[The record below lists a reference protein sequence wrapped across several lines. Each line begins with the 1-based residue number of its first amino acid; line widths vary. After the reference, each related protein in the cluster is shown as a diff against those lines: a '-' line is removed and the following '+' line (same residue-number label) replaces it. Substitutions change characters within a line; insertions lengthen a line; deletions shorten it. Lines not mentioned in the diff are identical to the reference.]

1 MMETTPS
8 TPATAAPAAEWA
20 KVELLGHRTRYGLAR
35 EVERFG
41 TKMLRIDVFG
51 PGADTPIL
59 TEFYPGPSLFGYRPC
74 TEECAR
80 AWASDRWNLPE
91 EVRPALPA
99 PEATVIDGDDPDFA
113 EVDGEW
119 IEPAPNHAQD

>member
-1 MMETTPS
+1 MDTPTS
-8 TPATAAPAAEWA
+8 TPAATTPAPEWA
-20 KVELLGHRTRYGLAR
+20 KVELLGHRTRYGLVR
-35 EVERFG
+35 EIERFG
-41 TKMLRIDVFG
+41 VRMLQIDVFG

-59 TEFYPGPSLFGYRPC
+59 TESYTGQSLFGYRRC

-99 PEATVIDGDDPDFA
+99 PTVDFNVVDGD
-113 EVDGEW
+113 VR
-119 IEPAPNHAQD
+119 PAGYPADIPY

>member
-1 MMETTPS
+1 MDTTPS
-8 TPATAAPAAEWA
+8 TPAAPAAEWA

-51 PGADTPIL
+51 PGSDTPIL
-59 TEFYPGPSLFGYRPC
+59 TEFYAGQALFGYRPC

-99 PEATVIDGDDPDFA
+99 PDSSSVDAEFDVVDGD
-113 EVDGEW
+113 VR
-119 IEPAPNHAQD
+119 PAGSSEDLTS

>member
-1 MMETTPS
+1 METTPS

-35 EVERFG
+35 EVERYG

-51 PGADTPIL
+51 PGSDTPIL
-59 TEFYPGPSLFGYRPC
+59 TEFYAGQALFGYRPC

-99 PEATVIDGDDPDFA
+99 PDNASVHAEFDVLDGDA
-113 EVDGEW
+113 R
-119 IEPAPNHAQD
+119 PADISDDLTS